1 MRFFKSIY
9 AVDSHTMGEPTRV
22 VVGGIPN
29 VPGKTMM
36 EKKHYLEQHYDH
48 IRTGLML
55 EPRGHRDMFGS
66 IILPP
71 CSPEADL
78 GIVFME
84 GDGFVNMCGHGSI
97 GACSVAVETGLVE
110 ANEPYTDIVLEC
122 PVGLIRARVEVENG
136 KAKSVTMTNV
146 ESFLLMGDVEADVP
160 GLGKVVFDV
169 AYGGNFAI
177 LIDSKYMGAE
187 ICPENLPVLIDKA
200 AILNAWVNENLNVQH
215 PLMPE
220 VRGAAMVEVYGPP
233 KSPDADY
240 QDAVIFGHSIDRS
253 PCGVGTCAKMAALV
267 AKGKLGIG
275 DDFVYESV
283 ICTKFKGKPIARA
296 KVGDYDAIVPELTAS
311 AFITGFNHFVFDA
324 DDPVLYG
331 FRV

>member
-1 MRFFKSIY
+1 M
-9 AVDSHTMGEPTRV
+9 
-22 VVGGIPN
+22 
-29 VPGKTMM
+29 
-36 EKKHYLEQHYDH
+36 
-48 IRTGLML
+48 
-55 EPRGHRDMFGS
+55 
-66 IILPP
+66 
-71 CSPEADL
+71 
-78 GIVFME
+78 
-84 GDGFVNMCGHGSI
+84 
-97 GACSVAVETGLVE
+97 
-110 ANEPYTDIVLEC
+110 
-122 PVGLIRARVEVENG
+122 GLIKARVEVENG

-200 AILNAWVNENLNVQH
+200 AILNAWVNENLDVQH

-220 VRGAAMVEVYGPP
+220 VHGAAMVEVYGPP